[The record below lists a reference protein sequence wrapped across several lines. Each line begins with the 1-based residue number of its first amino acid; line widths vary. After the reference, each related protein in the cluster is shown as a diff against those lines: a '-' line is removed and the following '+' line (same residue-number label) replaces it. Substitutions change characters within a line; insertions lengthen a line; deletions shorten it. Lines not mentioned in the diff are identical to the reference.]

1 VPVQVAVVS
10 ALEVPVDL
18 RRDESG
24 EELLGQRVVRGEALA
39 PQVVLVH
46 AHDLEADR
54 GREQL
59 MRDLVMRPP
68 AAVDQV
74 VGVGG
79 RVPLEESHEPELT
92 DKLAGRTPHVRG
104 VRPKA
109 DRLGYRPRRPRQPMD
124 RSKARAIIR

>member
-1 VPVQVAVVS
+1 VAVVS

-18 RRDESG
+18 RRDEPG
-24 EELLGQRVVRGEALA
+24 EEFLGERVMRCETLA
-39 PQVVLVH
+39 PQMVLVH

-68 AAVDQV
+68 AAVDHV

-79 RVPLEESHEPELT
+79 GVPLEKSHETE
-92 DKLAGRTPHVRG
+92 ANRQNGRRNPQSRG
-104 VRPKA
+104 VHCPC
-109 DRLGYRPRRPRQPMD
+109 DRR
-124 RSKARAIIR
+124 